1 MFVVK
6 ILLLVGLIRLL
17 IATNKPMLCTGIYT
31 GAAVAFALMFERP
44 LLYILIATPIS
55 FGLAFLY
62 FWLLDRYEETRWFY
76 VVLIVG
82 LVIGLV

>member
-17 IATNKPMLCTGIYT
+17 TATNKPMLCTGIYT
-31 GAAVAFALMFERP
+31 CASVAFALMFAKP
-44 LLYILIATPIS
+44 WLYIVIATPIA

-62 FWLLDRYEETRWFY
+62 FWLLDRFEETGWFY

-82 LVIGLV
+82 LAVGLV